1 MNNSLDGV
9 GGIGIGNGGD
19 NEMLNLSN
27 MTDMSD
33 LSNVT
38 DMTDLSNVTSL
49 TNLYFS
55 MKSNN
60 SEIADCSQNILM
72 EEITVIITHSC

>member
-1 MNNSLDGV
+1 MNNSLDG
-9 GGIGIGNGGD
+9 GGGDGIG

-27 MTDMSD
+27 VTDMSD

-38 DMTDLSNVTSL
+38 DMSDLSNVTSL

-72 EEITVIITHSC
+72 EEITVNLTHSN

>member
-1 MNNSLDGV
+1 
-9 GGIGIGNGGD
+9 
-19 NEMLNLSN
+19 

-72 EEITVIITHSC
+72 EEITVTITNSC